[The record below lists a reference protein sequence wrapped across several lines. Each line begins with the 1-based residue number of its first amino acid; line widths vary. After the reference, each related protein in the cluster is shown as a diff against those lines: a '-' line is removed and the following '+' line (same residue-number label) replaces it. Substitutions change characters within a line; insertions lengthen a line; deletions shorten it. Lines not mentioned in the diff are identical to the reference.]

1 MHHGF
6 YISYLSKHFVF
17 LGICVSSDKKF
28 MTVSE
33 TGNWDDIFWSCY
45 PYSGYFKYSKLGQ
58 WVHIHYSYIKAQDI
72 INLFTNQNRVFWS
85 TEIRTAQICSITGTS
100 DNYFSFSL
108 LLPLLT
114 SFVNYTVTAISDN
127 HRITE
132 L

>member
-1 MHHGF
+1 MVF
-6 YISYLSKHFVF
+6 TFLIFLNILYFLAFVS
-17 LGICVSSDKKF
+17 LLTRSSWQWAKQG
-28 MTVSE
+28 T
-33 TGNWDDIFWSCY
+33 DIFWSCY